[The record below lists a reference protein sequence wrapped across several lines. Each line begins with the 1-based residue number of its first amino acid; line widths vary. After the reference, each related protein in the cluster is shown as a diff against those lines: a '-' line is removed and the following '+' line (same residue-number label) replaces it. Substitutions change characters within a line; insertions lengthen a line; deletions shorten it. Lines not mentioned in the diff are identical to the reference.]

1 MKSRKMVLMNPV
13 HRRGMNGDTDIGNRL
28 MDKGRGE
35 EGGGAVNGESS
46 MDIYTLTYV
55 NI

>member
-1 MKSRKMVLMNPV
+1 MVLMNPV

-35 EGGGAVNGESS
+35 EGGGAVNGESRDQGS
-46 MDIYTLTYV
+46 NPHPVHYKADS
-55 NI
+55 